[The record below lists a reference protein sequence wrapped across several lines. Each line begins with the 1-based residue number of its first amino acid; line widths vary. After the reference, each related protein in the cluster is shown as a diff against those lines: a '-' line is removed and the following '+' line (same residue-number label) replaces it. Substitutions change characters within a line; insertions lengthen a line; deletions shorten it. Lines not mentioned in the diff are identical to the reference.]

1 MPYAGI
7 NDPSLPQ
14 AVQDMPD
21 DQRRRWIEVFNAV
34 YEEQGEEAAFR
45 IAYESVKRLYP
56 DLKGTA
62 VKRLDGKRIVG
73 YGIVWG
79 GRDLEGEYFTPDTDL
94 WLDRIPPLKCLLFD
108 HATTP
113 LPDSVKQDT
122 PAAYVLGKP
131 DRFGF
136 DEYGMWVE
144 SLLEEHEEWQK
155 YVSDLVDAG
164 VMSYSTD
171 SISHLTAR
179 AEDGWIKSWPIP
191 AISLTH
197 HPAEPRAKIS
207 VMKKVHE
214 LNELKDILHAADA
227 QDTLQAITQAVSSA
241 AETAKGTPMSL
252 KLNKK
257 ALVSAFV
264 DAHLDQLKAL
274 ALKAEEVLEEEE
286 EEVDP
291 DKGALENTMQPVAE
305 QVAELFGMPVE
316 EAMQLL
322 MAAFAE
328 RINAPTMEEVIEEEI
343 IDAPAVEESMMSKGV
358 TVDLTAFARKLNA
371 RSRGG
376 YMTGKN
382 VHLHFRREAPRTL
395 TAMIKAM
402 VTKNH
407 SAMKALGIN
416 PDTAGGYLV
425 PAEQSN
431 QVIELLCSK
440 SLFLQGEANRLVT
453 FFPMASDILHI
464 PKLAGGVTVSWI
476 GENSQISD
484 NTPSFGQITL
494 VAKKMATLVKIS
506 NELLQDSDPQ
516 VDAIIRDDIARAM
529 ANEVDR
535 VVLEG
540 SGVGSQPLG
549 LANVPD
555 VTKTALNAAPTYDNL
570 VDAVNR
576 VLVADVEQDDTWEWI
591 YHPRDLATIRKIED
605 PAGQYIWT
613 GTDGLGRQLA
623 GPNPD
628 TILGYPYRMTT
639 QIAIDTANNNETR
652 MFFGRWRDVVI
663 GMRKT
668 IEIMASNEAGTSYE
682 YDQTWIRAIMRMD
695 VNIRHAESIEVLTDV
710 RTS

>member
-113 LPDSVKQDT
+113 LPNSVKQDT
-122 PAAYVLGKP
+122 PAAYVIGKP

-207 VMKKVHE
+207 VMKRVHE

-241 AETAKGTPMSL
+241 VETTKGTPMTL
-252 KLNKK
+252 KLNNK
-257 ALVSAFV
+257 ALVGAFV

-274 ALKAEEVLEEEE
+274 ALKAEDMPDE

-291 DKGALENTMQPVAE
+291 SKGALESTMQPVAA
-305 QVAELFGMPVE
+305 QVAGLFGIPEE

-328 RINAPTMEEVIEEEI
+328 RINVPSEDVIEEA
-343 IDAPAVEESMMSKGV
+343 APVDEPMMAKGV
-358 TVDLTAFARKLNA
+358 TVNLTAFAEKLDTA
-371 RSRGG
+371 KAGGKGG

-382 VHLHFRREAPRTL
+382 VQLQFKRETPRTL

-407 SAMKALGIN
+407 NAMKALGIN

-425 PAEQSN
+425 PTEQSN
-431 QVIELLCSK
+431 QVIELLRSK

-453 FFPMASDILHI
+453 FFPMASDTLHI

-516 VDAIIRDDIARAM
+516 VDAIIREDIARAM

-549 LANVPD
+549 LANILD

-576 VLVADVEQDDTWEWI
+576 VLVADVEQDDTWAWV

-628 TILGYPYRMTT
+628 TILGYPYHMTT
-639 QIAIDTANNNETR
+639 QIAIDTANNNETKL
-652 MFFGRWRDVVI
+652 FFGRWRDVVI

-682 YDQTWIRAIMRMD
+682 YDQTWIRAILRMD

>member
-113 LPDSVKQDT
+113 LPNSVKQDT

-144 SLLEEHEEWQK
+144 SLLEEHEEWQQ
-155 YVSDLVDAG
+155 YVNELVDAG

-207 VMKKVHE
+207 VMKRVHE

-241 AETAKGTPMSL
+241 VETTKGTPMTL
-252 KLNKK
+252 KLNNK
-257 ALVSAFV
+257 ALVGAFV

-274 ALKAEEVLEEEE
+274 ALKAEDMPDE

-291 DKGALENTMQPVAE
+291 SKGALESTMQPVAA
-305 QVAELFGMPVE
+305 QVAGLFGIPEE

-328 RINAPTMEEVIEEEI
+328 RINAPSEDVIEEA
-343 IDAPAVEESMMSKGV
+343 APVDEPMMAKGV
-358 TVDLTAFARKLNA
+358 AVNLTAFAEKLDTA
-371 RSRGG
+371 KAGGKGG

-382 VHLHFRREAPRTL
+382 VQLQFKRETPRTL

-407 SAMKALGIN
+407 NAMKALGIN

-425 PAEQSN
+425 PTEQSN
-431 QVIELLCSK
+431 QVIELLRSK

-453 FFPMASDILHI
+453 FFPMASDTLHI

-516 VDAIIRDDIARAM
+516 VDAIIREDIARAM

-549 LANVPD
+549 LANILD

-576 VLVADVEQDDTWEWI
+576 VLVADVEQDDTWAWV

-628 TILGYPYRMTT
+628 TILGYPYHMTT
-639 QIAIDTANNNETR
+639 QIAIDTANNNETKL
-652 MFFGRWRDVVI
+652 FFGRWRDVVI

-682 YDQTWIRAIMRMD
+682 YDQTWIRAILRMD

>member
-1 MPYAGI
+1 MPYSGLS
-7 NDPSLPQ
+7 DPSLPQ
-14 AVQDMPD
+14 AVQDMPE
-21 DQRRRWIEVFNAV
+21 DQRRRWIETFNAV

-79 GRDLEGEYFTPDTDL
+79 GRDLEGEYFTPETDL

-113 LPDSVKQDT
+113 LPPSVKQDT
-122 PAAYVLGKP
+122 PAAYVIGRP
-131 DRFGF
+131 DKFGF

-144 SLLEEHEEWQK
+144 SLLDEHEAWQQ
-155 YVSDLVDAG
+155 YVNELVDAG

-207 VMKKVHE
+207 VMKRVHE

-241 AETAKGTPMSL
+241 VKTTKGTPMTV
-252 KLNKK
+252 KLDSK
-257 ALVSAFV
+257 ALVGAFV

-274 ALKAEEVLEEEE
+274 ALKAEDMPDE

-291 DKGALENTMQPVAE
+291 SKGALESTMQPVAA
-305 QVAELFGMPVE
+305 QVAGLFGIPEE

-328 RINAPTMEEVIEEEI
+328 RINVPSEDVIEEA
-343 IDAPAVEESMMSKGV
+343 APVDEPMMAKGV
-358 TVDLTAFARKLNA
+358 TVNLTAFAEKLDTA
-371 RSRGG
+371 KAGGKGG

-382 VHLHFRREAPRTL
+382 VQLQFKRETPRTL

-407 SAMKALGIN
+407 NAMKALGIN

-425 PAEQSN
+425 PTEQSN
-431 QVIELLCSK
+431 QVIELLRSK

-453 FFPMASDILHI
+453 FFPMASDTLHI

-516 VDAIIRDDIARAM
+516 VDAIIREDIARAM

-549 LANVPD
+549 LANILD

-576 VLVADVEQDDTWEWI
+576 VLVADVEQDDTWAWV

-628 TILGYPYRMTT
+628 TILGYPYHMTT
-639 QIAIDTANNNETR
+639 QIAIDTANNNETKL
-652 MFFGRWRDVVI
+652 FFGRWRDVVI

-682 YDQTWIRAIMRMD
+682 YDQTWIRAILRMD

>member
-1 MPYAGI
+1 M
-7 NDPSLPQ
+7 
-14 AVQDMPD
+14 
-21 DQRRRWIEVFNAV
+21 
-34 YEEQGEEAAFR
+34 
-45 IAYESVKRLYP
+45 
-56 DLKGTA
+56 T
-62 VKRLDGKRIVG
+62 
-73 YGIVWG
+73 
-79 GRDLEGEYFTPDTDL
+79 
-94 WLDRIPPLKCLLFD
+94 
-108 HATTP
+108 
-113 LPDSVKQDT
+113 
-122 PAAYVLGKP
+122 
-131 DRFGF
+131 
-136 DEYGMWVE
+136 
-144 SLLEEHEEWQK
+144 
-155 YVSDLVDAG
+155 
-164 VMSYSTD
+164 
-171 SISHLTAR
+171 
-179 AEDGWIKSWPIP
+179 
-191 AISLTH
+191 
-197 HPAEPRAKIS
+197 
-207 VMKKVHE
+207 
-214 LNELKDILHAADA
+214 
-227 QDTLQAITQAVSSA
+227 
-241 AETAKGTPMSL
+241 L
-252 KLNKK
+252 KLNNK
-257 ALVSAFV
+257 ALVGAFV

-274 ALKAEEVLEEEE
+274 ALKAEDMPDE

-291 DKGALENTMQPVAE
+291 SKGALESTMQPVAA
-305 QVAELFGMPVE
+305 QVAGLFGIPEE

-328 RINAPTMEEVIEEEI
+328 RINVPSEDVIEEA
-343 IDAPAVEESMMSKGV
+343 APVDEPMMAKGV
-358 TVDLTAFARKLNA
+358 TVNLTAFAEKLDTA
-371 RSRGG
+371 KAGGKGG

-382 VHLHFRREAPRTL
+382 VQLQFKRETPRTL

-407 SAMKALGIN
+407 NAMKALGIN

-425 PAEQSN
+425 PTEQSN
-431 QVIELLCSK
+431 QVIELLRSK

-453 FFPMASDILHI
+453 FFPMASDTLHI

-516 VDAIIRDDIARAM
+516 VDAIIREDIARAM

-549 LANVPD
+549 LANILD

-576 VLVADVEQDDTWEWI
+576 VLVADVEQDDTWAWV

-628 TILGYPYRMTT
+628 TILGYPYHMTT
-639 QIAIDTANNNETR
+639 QIAIDTANNNETKL
-652 MFFGRWRDVVI
+652 FFGRWRDVVI

-682 YDQTWIRAIMRMD
+682 YDQTWIRAILRMD